1 MKMNVKDL
9 VRKHHHELFMTLYS
23 ILVLLIFYTLLSSNG
38 KILGNDPAVH
48 ISKAKE
54 MLEKGVIPASEITWY
69 PPLYRIILAGLMVF
83 TGSLSFEQ
91 IVILTKILTA
101 TIDCLLVLSIYLLGS
116 KLFGIECGVIASALL
131 LLCFPFYEINFWGG
145 YSSLLSLLFA
155 YVLILYLSFEAE
167 STAHRIVIFLVAI
180 SIVLTHQFTTFTIG
194 IILAVYATIVLFT
207 FKRSSSVRLLIIAI
221 LGTLTAFS
229 IWYLP
234 VIIPHLDIIITHVFF
249 SQRQYLNL
257 VEQVGFDRYM
267 LNFGSILFL
276 AFIGVALSF
285 IECRKK
291 HILNFYTLLVLCFA
305 IPLALTQSY
314 LIGILVPYDRFIYY
328 ALIPMVVFAAGTI
341 YLALKFV
348 FFDISQIGRIK
359 WLLKLSSAFLTIV
372 IIISLYVSRSPI
384 LTDKISEATSYYS
397 YISPPF
403 YDAASWLRSV
413 YHENGTVVVTE
424 KPGLFFGL
432 VSGKF
437 TIMEVNPTIERGEI
451 AECVLNLAYEMEN
464 PVTLFRV
471 FEAPMPYELDQYNV
485 LIQGIWRRASFLY
498 SEENTISYTVNGSQF
513 TVKLAELPRRIL
525 WSQKGGRLSLC
536 IQYLSEGRFIINESV
551 EMSDSVLWTKV
562 NWTFIP
568 LTNGID
574 HLLIHLSIQFDLN
587 LSFNLTYVPG
597 VFEWGNP
604 WNWPTSHGDNYR
616 WVLTGFDTKTMPDR
630 NIAVYDP
637 KNKILFA
644 IKFLEIPHYGNIGA
658 LDSRQID
665 ALRLFYEFENVTCPV
680 TFTYLTINL
689 SEESIPNKFKLRLD
703 KFQEV
708 FEWRGSFTVSR
719 RDYMTFIKE
728 WNVHFLVFNR
738 DKFRAELLNTGRLG
752 LVYLNKNCTVC
763 KVIREIN

>member
-1 MKMNVKDL
+1 MKVNVKDL
-9 VRKHHHELFMTLYS
+9 VRKHHHELFMVLYS
-23 ILVLLIFYTLLSSNG
+23 ILVFLIFYTLLSSNG

-54 MLEKGVIPASEITWY
+54 MLEKGVIAASEITWY
-69 PPLYRIILAGLMVF
+69 PPLYRLILAGLMVF
-83 TGSLSFEQ
+83 TGSLGFEE
-91 IVILTKILTA
+91 IVVLTKILTA
-101 TIDCLLVLSIYLLGS
+101 TIDCLLVLSIYLIGS
-116 KLFGIECGVIASALL
+116 KLFRVECGVIASALL

-155 YVLILYLSFEAE
+155 CVLVLYLPFETE
-167 STAHRIVIFLVAI
+167 STAHKVVIFLAAV

-194 IILAVYATIVLFT
+194 IILAAYTIIALFS
-207 FKRSSSVRLLIIAI
+207 FRRSFSVRLLIIAV
-221 LGTLTAFS
+221 LGTLIAFS

-234 VIIPHLDIIITHVFF
+234 VIIPNLDIIVTHVFF

-257 VEQVGFDRYM
+257 IRQVGFERYM

-276 AFIGVALSF
+276 AFIGATLSF

-291 HILNFYTLLVLCFA
+291 RALNFYTLLILSFA
-305 IPLALTQSY
+305 IPLALSQSY
-314 LIGILVPYDRFIYY
+314 FFGILVPYDRFIYY
-328 ALIPMVVFAAGTI
+328 ALIPMVVFAASTI

-348 FFDISQIGRIK
+348 FFDISQISRVK
-359 WLLKLSSAFLTIV
+359 WLVKLSSALLTIV
-372 IIISLYVSRSPI
+372 IIVSLYVSRSPI
-384 LTDKISEATSYYS
+384 LIDKISEATSHYYS

-403 YDAASWLRSV
+403 YDAALWLRSA
-413 YHENGTVVVTE
+413 YPENGTVIVTE

-432 VSGKF
+432 VSGKS
-437 TIMEVNPTIERGEI
+437 TIMEVDPTIGRDEI
-451 AECVLNLAYEMEN
+451 AGCVLNLAYEMEN

-471 FEAPMPYELDQYNV
+471 FEAPLPYELDQYNV

-498 SEENTISYTVNGSQF
+498 SEENIVSCTVNGSQF

-525 WSQKGGRLSLC
+525 WIQKGSRPSLC
-536 IQYLSEGRFIINESV
+536 IQYLSEGRFIINEVV
-551 EMSDSVLWTKV
+551 EMSDSVLWTKA

-568 LTNGID
+568 LTHDID

-616 WVLTGFDTKTMPDR
+616 WVLTGFDTKTMPNR

-637 KNKILFA
+637 KNKVLFA
-644 IKFLEIPHYGNIGA
+644 IKFLDVPNYGNIGA

-665 ALRLFYEFENVTCPV
+665 ALRLFYEYENVTCPV

-689 SEESIPNKFKLRLD
+689 SEESITKLRLD
-703 KFQEV
+703 EFQEI
-708 FEWRGSFTVSR
+708 FDWRGSFTVSC
-719 RDYMTFIKE
+719 RDYTTFTKE
-728 WNVHFLVFNR
+728 RNIHFLVFNR
-738 DKFRAELLNTGRLG
+738 DNFRSELLNTRRLS
-752 LVYLNKNCTVC
+752 LIYLNKNCTVC
-763 KVIREIN
+763 KVVHEIN